1 MKKIKGMQKP
11 HRFHHFSAQDK
22 EATRQGVKS
31 AAAQTSELQE
41 ENSKES
47 AES

>member
-22 EATRQGVKS
+22 EATRQEVNS
-31 AAAQTSELQE
+31 TAAQTSD
-41 ENSKES
+41 K
-47 AES
+47 